1 MTLRMALRKTQIL
14 VIVAAIIPHIAFA
27 EIPVTVQEL
36 GETLVAREFRA
47 PASVITANRAVVTSQ
62 ITALIEE
69 ITVDVGDEVEK
80 EQLLVKLDQSD
91 TRLALAEAE
100 AALAALDAQLLDAR
114 QRLQRAEDLLERS
127 FVSED
132 ELDVRRTELS
142 VIEANRERQL
152 VAIQDARLALART
165 KVRAPFEAAV
175 VQRQGQVGN
184 LATPGTPLL
193 TLVQTAGREV
203 DAEVDPRYAGQLQQ
217 ASDLRFVSNGQAW
230 PVELARLSAVIET
243 DTRKVRGRFH
253 FPDAV
258 APIGATGEVVWR
270 EPSSMVPVSLI
281 VQRGSELGIFVAS
294 AGRARFV
301 AIPTAQ
307 EGRPAEV
314 DLPVDTPI
322 VTRGHVRLQ
331 DGDAVQITRE

>member
-1 MTLRMALRKTQIL
+1 M
-14 VIVAAIIPHIAFA
+14 IPHLAFA
-27 EIPVTVQEL
+27 EIPVTVQDL
-36 GETLVAREFRA
+36 GETLVAREYRA
-47 PASVITANRAVVTSQ
+47 PASVITANRAVITSQ
-62 ITALIEE
+62 ITALIEK
-69 ITVDVGDEVEK
+69 ITVDVGDEVK
-80 EQLLVKLDQSD
+80 QGQLVVKLDQAD

-114 QRLQRAEDLLERS
+114 QRLERAEDLLERA

-132 ELDVRRTELS
+132 ELDVRRTEVS

-152 VAIQDARLALART
+152 VVIQDARLALART
-165 KVRAPFEAAV
+165 EVRAPFEAAV
-175 VQRQGQVGN
+175 VERQGQVGN
-184 LATPGTPLL
+184 LASPGSPLL

-203 DAEVDPRYAGQLQQ
+203 DAEVDPRHASQLKE
-217 ASDLRFVSNGQAW
+217 ASDLRFVSNGQEW
-230 PVELARLSAVIET
+230 PLELARLSRVIET

-258 APIGATGEVVWR
+258 APIGTTGEVVWR
-270 EPSSMVPVSLI
+270 EPSSLVPVSLI
-281 VQRGSELGIFVAS
+281 VQRGNELGIFTATE
-294 AGRARFV
+294 GRARFV
-301 AIPTAQ
+301 AIPAAQ

>member
-1 MTLRMALRKTQIL
+1 MASGKTTAVI
-14 VIVAAIIPHIAFA
+14 IVAAIIPHLAFA
-27 EIPVTVQEL
+27 EIPVTVQDL
-36 GETLVAREFRA
+36 GETLVAREYRA

-62 ITALIEE
+62 ITALIED
-69 ITVDVGDEVEK
+69 ITVDVGDEVK
-80 EQLLVKLDQSD
+80 QGQLLVKLDQAD

-114 QRLQRAEDLLERS
+114 QRLKRAEDLLERA

-132 ELDVRRTELS
+132 ELDVRRTEVS
-142 VIEANRERQL
+142 VIEANRARQL
-152 VAIQDARLALART
+152 VVIKDARLALART
-165 KVRAPFEAAV
+165 EVRAAFEAAV
-175 VQRQGQVGN
+175 VERQGQVGN
-184 LATPGTPLL
+184 LASPGSPLL

-203 DAEVDPRYAGQLQQ
+203 DAEVDPRYARQLQE
-217 ASDLRFVSNGQAW
+217 ASDLRFVSNGQEW
-230 PVELARLSAVIET
+230 PLELARLSPVIET
-243 DTRKVRGRFH
+243 DTRKVRGRFR

-270 EPSSMVPVSLI
+270 EPSSLVPVSLI
-281 VQRGSELGIFVAS
+281 VQRGNEFGIFTATG
-294 AGRARFV
+294 GRARFV
-301 AIPTAQ
+301 AIPAAQ

-314 DLPVDTPI
+314 DLPIDTPI

>member
-1 MTLRMALRKTQIL
+1 
-14 VIVAAIIPHIAFA
+14 
-27 EIPVTVQEL
+27 
-36 GETLVAREFRA
+36 
-47 PASVITANRAVVTSQ
+47 TSQ
-62 ITALIEE
+62 IAALIEE

-80 EQLLVKLDQSD
+80 GQLLVKLDQAD

-165 KVRAPFEAAV
+165 EVRAPFEAAV

-203 DAEVDPRYAGQLQQ
+203 DAEVDPRYASQLQE
-217 ASDLRFVSNGQAW
+217 ASDLRFVSNGQEW
-230 PVELARLSAVIET
+230 PLELARLSPVIET
-243 DTRKVRGRFH
+243 DTRKVRGRFR

-270 EPSSMVPVSLI
+270 EPSSLVPVSLI
-281 VQRGSELGIFVAS
+281 VQRGNELGIFTATG
-294 AGRARFV
+294 GRARFV
-301 AIPTAQ
+301 AIPAAQ

-314 DLPVDTPI
+314 DLPIDTPI